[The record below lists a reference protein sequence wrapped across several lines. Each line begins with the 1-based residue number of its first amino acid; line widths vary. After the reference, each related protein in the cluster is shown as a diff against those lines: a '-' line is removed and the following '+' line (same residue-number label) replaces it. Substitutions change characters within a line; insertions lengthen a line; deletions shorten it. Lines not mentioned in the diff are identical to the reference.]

1 MLALY
6 GLGYIFTHQN
16 TSIKTL
22 LFEHIL
28 PLVLMKEGDTG
39 KISDIPLYVYVLN
52 LYSLK
57 LRP

>member
-6 GLGYIFTHQN
+6 GLGCIFTHQN
-16 TSIKTL
+16 ISIKTL
-22 LFEHIL
+22 LFECVL

-39 KISDIPLYVYVLN
+39 KIADIPLYVLK
-52 LYSLK
+52 LSRLK